1 MEGRGR
7 KAQAPWSR
15 FLQDLRPRPLRDCL
29 LGVSDSCTHTQDES
43 MEPTMFTYHLP
54 GAQALGAHSLLQ
66 DTTQNAD
73 Y

>member
-1 MEGRGR
+1 M
-7 KAQAPWSR
+7 
-15 FLQDLRPRPLRDCL
+15 
-29 LGVSDSCTHTQDES
+29 SDSCTHTQDES